1 MFMKILEEEKPTNI
15 HVAFDAGKTTFRHET
30 YKDYKA
36 GRQKTPHELSEQFP
50 MTKELLDAFDV
61 PYYELDNYE
70 ADDIIG
76 TLAYNAKAKD
86 WKVKIISGD
95 QDMLQLVSDEVTVDL
110 TRRGIT
116 DVDSYTPTFLEE
128 KMEITPDQ
136 VIDLKALMGDNSD
149 NIPGVPGVGIK
160 TATKLLKKYKTLENI
175 YANIDEISGKKL
187 KENLLTFKEDVF
199 LSKELVTINCHSP
212 IEITLNDLQ
221 YKGYDADKVH
231 ALFQDLGFN
240 SLIERIHMS

>member
-1 MFMKILEEEKPTNI
+1 
-15 HVAFDAGKTTFRHET
+15 
-30 YKDYKA
+30 
-36 GRQKTPHELSEQFP
+36 S
-50 MTKELLDAFDV
+50 
-61 PYYELDNYE
+61 
-70 ADDIIG
+70 
-76 TLAYNAKAKD
+76 
-86 WKVKIISGD
+86 
-95 QDMLQLVSDEVTVDL
+95 
-110 TRRGIT
+110 
-116 DVDSYTPTFLEE
+116 
-128 KMEITPDQ
+128 PDQ
-136 VIDLKALMGDNSD
+136 IIDLKALMGDNSD

-160 TATKLLKKYKTLENI
+160 TATKLLEKYKTLENI

-240 SLIERIHMS
+240 SLIERIHMSGKMKNEPLKEIKYTVVNKVTSDMFTGEEALFLEMIDDNY

>member
-1 MFMKILEEEKPTNI
+1 
-15 HVAFDAGKTTFRHET
+15 
-30 YKDYKA
+30 
-36 GRQKTPHELSEQFP
+36 

-116 DVDSYTPTFLEE
+116 DVDSYTPTCLEE
-128 KMEITPDQ
+128 KMEITLDQ

-160 TATKLLKKYKTLENI
+160 TATRELKEDGTLDNI
-175 YANIDEISGKKL
+175 YKNIDNISGKRL
-187 KENLLTFKEDVF
+187 KENLLEHK
-199 LSKELVTINCHSP
+199 
-212 IEITLNDLQ
+212 
-221 YKGYDADKVH
+221 DA
-231 ALFQDLGFN
+231 AY
-240 SLIERIHMS
+240 MSRD